1 MKKMLFTIACATAAL
16 SLSASPARAQSVPP
30 TVYVVVD
37 AELNSVRAGRAAG
50 GHSTSRVEDGTGLGL
65 AGSRLGFRGTEDL
78 GDGLTAGFVLEGGFL
93 ADTGTLAQGGR
104 AFGRQTYVSLAH
116 TSFGELRMG
125 RQYLLGDLVSAIGEP
140 FGGAMVTKTS
150 TAISGVGF
158 TSLPVWL
165 DAARGD
171 NIVQYATP
179 VLGGFYA
186 AVQAAPGEGTNDAF
200 YALMGNY
207 RGGSF
212 TAAISH
218 EWNKDRGTGAKT
230 NRSWT
235 FGGSYAPGPYKAG
248 ASFQHA
254 SNLSST
260 SGNGEAAGLNFT
272 LPATASG
279 PTFKATRFDGA
290 LASVEVPSGLFTFGA
305 EWLQGRYR
313 DSAGHSVT
321 LKRPGLGATYALS
334 KRTSLYAGFSA
345 VVGDLKDYTNQ
356 RRIMN
361 AGIRS
366 FF

>member
-1 MKKMLFTIACATAAL
+1 MPRCFTSFSMTEQRLPPRHEIGVQGAA
-16 SLSASPARAQSVPP
+16 
-30 TVYVVVD
+30 
-37 AELNSVRAGRAAG
+37 
-50 GHSTSRVEDGTGLGL
+50 
-65 AGSRLGFRGTEDL
+65 EDL

-125 RQYLLGDLVSAIGEP
+125 RQYLLGDSVSAIGEP

-171 NIVQYATP
+171 NIAQYATP

-235 FGGSYAPGPYKAG
+235 FGGSYAPGPYKVG

-254 SNLSST
+254 TNLSST
-260 SGNGEAAGLNFT
+260 SGNGEAAGFNFT
-272 LPATASG
+272 LPATSSD

-290 LASVEVPSGLFTFGA
+290 LASVEVPLGLFTFGA

-313 DSAGHSVT
+313 DSAGHSAT

-334 KRTSLYAGFSA
+334 KRTSLYAGFST